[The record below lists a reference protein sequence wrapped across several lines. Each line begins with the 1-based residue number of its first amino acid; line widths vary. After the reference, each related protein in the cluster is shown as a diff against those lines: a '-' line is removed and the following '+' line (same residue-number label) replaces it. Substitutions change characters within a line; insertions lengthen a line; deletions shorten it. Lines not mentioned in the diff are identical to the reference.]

1 MSTTTRLI
9 TADELL
15 VMPRR
20 DEHGNDCCL
29 ELIRGEVKR
38 MSPGGGTHGKL
49 CMKLGAVLLAFVES
63 NDLGAVFGAETGFTV
78 ERDPDSVLGADAAF
92 VTKERL
98 QSVEDEDKFLPFAPD
113 LAVEVLSK
121 SNTVAEIDEKIAL
134 YFAAGSRQVWIV
146 NPKRRTVAVYSSPF
160 DVRIFGEQDTLEGGD
175 VLPGFSY
182 ELSKLFS
189 SVKR

>member
-1 MSTTTRLI
+1 MSTTTRLV

-15 VMPRR
+15 VMPHR
-20 DEHGNDCCL
+20 DEQGNDCCL

-49 CMKLGAVLLAFVES
+49 CLKVGAVLLGFVEAR
-63 NDLGAVFGAETGFTV
+63 DPGDVFGAETGFTV
-78 ERDPDSVLGADAAF
+78 EHDPDSVLGTDAAF

-98 QSVEDEDKFLPFAPD
+98 QSVQDPDKFLPFAPD

-121 SNTVAEIDEKIAL
+121 SNTVAEMDEKIAL
-134 YFAAGSRQVWIV
+134 YFAAGTRLVWVI
-146 NPKRRTVAVYSSPF
+146 NPRRRTAAVYSSPTE
-160 DVRIFGEQDTLEGGD
+160 VRILAEQDSLDGGE

-189 SVKR
+189 VVKQ